1 MKQPGEQHTI
11 SFSSPINRII
21 PGLGLPLVLLLA
33 AALRFSRLGQFDNQY
48 YTATVASM
56 LTSWHN
62 FLFASF
68 DPGGV
73 VSVDKP
79 PVAFWL
85 DSVPGALLG
94 VSGFSVTLL
103 HALAGI
109 ASVALLYALLRPAY
123 GKTTALLAA
132 LALAVIPVAVAM
144 DSRNEPDS
152 IVSLELLLAAFCVV
166 RATRSHPL
174 RWLMAA
180 AFIIGV
186 GFNTKMGVALV
197 PVPALLLYY
206 ALATSGRWRLRLAH
220 LGLALGLMTVV
231 SLAWVGLVAATPP
244 DRRPYVGS
252 TPDNSIW
259 TLVVEYNGLRRF
271 TSFIGPR
278 PSPGTPLPPPGQSS
292 PPGLPAQAPPLSPPG
307 LPSPTSALELF
318 TPPLANQLGGLLLL
332 AAMGLV
338 VASVRLLL
346 PDIYRHPRSW
356 PGLLQRPATGQLVLW
371 GGWLVAGI
379 LVFGLAPSTRTHPY
393 YLSQLAAPCAAVLAI
408 GLNEAGHRFRR
419 RARLGWALPVII
431 AVAGAYQLY
440 LFRTAL
446 SGWVQAGV
454 IVGLGATVGILAL
467 AFPHRATHTPLA
479 KGVAIAGCLILLAIP
494 LAMSTA
500 QGATSVGVRPPAVP
514 GYGQPIGG
522 PPPAPSPPGTGER
535 QRVEA
540 VARFI
545 AARGD
550 AGSLFAVGTMRAS
563 EAAPFIIRGIPAV
576 AIGGFSGNDPIFTPE
591 SLAATARAGKLGYFL
606 MPGGE
611 SEPRPNPQRAILD
624 SIRRTWQDI
633 SIPTGLPRGT
643 FYRYPGP

>member
-1 MKQPGEQHTI
+1 MKQSREQDTLRL
-11 SFSSPINRII
+11 SSLIRRII

-33 AALRFSRLGQFDNQY
+33 AALRFSRLGQFDNRY

-56 LTSWHN
+56 LQSWHN

-109 ASVALLYALLRPAY
+109 ASVALVYALLRPAY
-123 GKTTALLAA
+123 GKATGLLAA

-152 IVSLELLLAAFCVV
+152 IVTLELLLAAFCVV

-174 RWLMAA
+174 RWLLAA

-197 PVPALLLYY
+197 PVPALFIYY
-206 ALATSGRWRLRLAH
+206 ALATSGSWRLRLAH
-220 LGLALGLMTVV
+220 LGLASGLMMVV
-231 SLAWVGLVAATPP
+231 SLAWIGLVAATPP

-278 PSPGTPLPPPGQSS
+278 PPLATPLPPAGQ
-292 PPGLPAQAPPLSPPG
+292 PPQAPPLSPPV
-307 LPSPTSALELF
+307 PPPAASALELF

-332 AAMGLV
+332 AALGLV
-338 VASVRLLL
+338 VASGRLLL
-346 PDIYRHPRSW
+346 PDIYRHPRRW
-356 PGLLQRPATGQLVLW
+356 PGLLQKPATGQVVLW
-371 GGWLVAGI
+371 GGWLVVGM

-408 GLNEAGHRFRR
+408 GLSEAGHRFRH
-419 RARLGWALPVII
+419 RARLSWTLPVLI
-431 AVAGAYQLY
+431 AIAGAYQLY
-440 LFRTAL
+440 LFQTAV
-446 SGWVQAGV
+446 SGWLQAGM

-467 AFPHRATHTPLA
+467 AFPQRVTHTPLA
-479 KGVAIAGCLILLAIP
+479 KGAAIAGCLVLLAIP
-494 LAMSTA
+494 LSISTA
-500 QGATSVGVRPPAVP
+500 QGATSVGARPPVVP
-514 GYGQPIGG
+514 GYGQTPGSQ
-522 PPPAPSPPGTGER
+522 PPAPSPPRTGER
-535 QRVEA
+535 QLVEA
-540 VARFI
+540 VARSI
-545 AARGD
+545 VARGD

-591 SLAATARAGKLGYFL
+591 SLEAMARAGKLRYFL
-606 MPGGE
+606 MPGTE

>member
-1 MKQPGEQHTI
+1 M
-11 SFSSPINRII
+11 SSLVSRII
-21 PGLGLPLVLLLA
+21 PRLGLPLVLLLA
-33 AALRFSRLGQFDNQY
+33 VALRFSRLGQFHNQY

-56 LTSWHN
+56 LQSWHN

-94 VSGFSVTLL
+94 VSGFSVTLP
-103 HALAGI
+103 HALAGL
-109 ASVALLYALLRPAY
+109 ASVALVYALLRPAY
-123 GKTTALLAA
+123 GKGTALLAA

-152 IVSLELLLAAFCVV
+152 IVTLELLIAAFCVV
-166 RATRSHPL
+166 RASRSHPL
-174 RWLMAA
+174 RWLLAA

-206 ALATSGRWRLRLAH
+206 ALATPGRWRIRLAH
-220 LGLALGLMTVV
+220 LGLALGLMTTI

-278 PSPGTPLPPPGQSS
+278 PSPGTPLPPPGGSQPPQAQSS
-292 PPGLPAQAPPLSPPG
+292 PSGPPLQAQPLSPPG
-307 LPSPTSALELF
+307 PPSPTSALELF
-318 TPPLANQLGGLLLL
+318 TPPLANQMGGLLLL
-332 AAMGLV
+332 ATLGLA

-346 PDIYRHPRSW
+346 PDIYRYPQRW

-371 GGWLVAGI
+371 GGWLVAGM

-440 LFRTAL
+440 LFRITL

-454 IVGLGATVGILAL
+454 IIGLGAAVGILAL

-479 KGVAIAGCLILLAIP
+479 KGAAIAGWLVLLAIP
-494 LAMSTA
+494 LAISTA
-500 QGATSVGVRPPAVP
+500 QGATSVGARPLLVP

-540 VARFI
+540 VAHFV

-591 SLAATARAGKLGYFL
+591 SLAATAQAGKLGYFL
-606 MPGGE
+606 MPIGE

-624 SIRRTWQDI
+624 SIRRTWQDV
-633 SIPTGLPRGT
+633 SVPAGLPRGT
-643 FYRYPGP
+643 LYRYPGP